1 MLKINKVTPAMEK
14 YRLKMAKSINKE
26 DIRFC
31 LQRAETQLD
40 SLTQKLLRRQPKGKE
55 DEFFKQA
62 RIALYE
68 VRKLQFRYFPVTTHS
83 LLRYNDCEVR
93 PDGTFIRPIQKNN
106 WRKYKKEK
114 EREKLKKFE
123 TYIIKRRKNVET

>member
-1 MLKINKVTPAMEK
+1 MAIGE
-14 YRLKMAKSINKE
+14 LKMAKPINKE

-40 SLTQKLLRRQPKGKE
+40 SLTQKLLRRQPKGKQ

-83 LLRYNDCEVR
+83 LLRYNDCKVT
-93 PDGTFIRPIQKNN
+93 PGGKLIRPIQKNN
-106 WRKYKKEK
+106 WRKYKREK
-114 EREKLKKFE
+114 EREKLEKFND
-123 TYIIKRRKNVET
+123 KP